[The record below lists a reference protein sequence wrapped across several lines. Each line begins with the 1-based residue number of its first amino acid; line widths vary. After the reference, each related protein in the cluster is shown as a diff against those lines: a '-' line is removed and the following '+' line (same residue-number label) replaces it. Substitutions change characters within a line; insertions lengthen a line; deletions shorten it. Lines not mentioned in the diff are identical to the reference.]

1 MVRINLLP
9 REIYAARAQQQLKV
23 VGIAAG
29 GIAFVALMAFYG
41 SLFAKSKSLAK
52 ELVVAQAELQKYEA
66 IDAQVKSYQA
76 QESALSS
83 RFSVIQQLLKGTL
96 TYPKFFEDFMS
107 LLPGDIW
114 FTRLTTTTD
123 ASYGLTVTADAK
135 ALSSFAIADW
145 LTNLLQANTL
155 YSNVNLGEIRV
166 EEQNEGTS
174 AIYSFTMSFT
184 YRRTDN

>member
-1 MVRINLLP
+1 MM
-9 REIYAARAQQQLKV
+9 V

-29 GIAFVALMAFYG
+29 VVVFVVLMAYYA

-76 QESALSS
+76 QESSLSS

-114 FTRLTTTTD
+114 LTRLTTTTD
-123 ASYGLTVTADAK
+123 ASYGLTVSADAK

-145 LTNLLQANTL
+145 LTNLLQAKNL
-155 YSNVNLGEIRV
+155 YSNVRLGEIRV
-166 EEQNEGTS
+166 EEQNEGNS
-174 AIYSFTMSFT
+174 AVYSFTMSFT